1 MPRRAQPPGSRL
13 CRLSRAIYVRCLKKL
28 LARSAFTSLE
38 GTSETLQPVV
48 RMAAEAL
55 ASMRREQPG
64 DRIGPWRLQRML
76 AEGGMGTVWLAERS
90 DGVMQRRAALKLP
103 RAEWVDRGLSER
115 IARERSILALLQHS
129 NIAVL
134 YDAGVTEGGRP
145 YLALEYVEGQ
155 PIDEY
160 CREHALDLDDLL
172 RLFVQVVRA
181 VASAHNKLVIHRDL
195 KPSNVLVTAD
205 GQPKLLDFG
214 IAKLLETDTPTTDE
228 TALTRLVGR
237 PLTLRYAAPE
247 QILGQPISVAADI
260 YALGVMLY
268 ELLSGTRA
276 LPSGVRQQTRT

>member
-1 MPRRAQPPGSRL
+1 M
-13 CRLSRAIYVRCLKKL
+13 
-28 LARSAFTSLE
+28 
-38 GTSETLQPVV
+38 
-48 RMAAEAL
+48 
-55 ASMRREQPG
+55 
-64 DRIGPWRLQRML
+64 
-76 AEGGMGTVWLAERS
+76 
-90 DGVMQRRAALKLP
+90 
-103 RAEWVDRGLSER
+103 
-115 IARERSILALLQHS
+115 
-129 NIAVL
+129 L

-160 CREHALDLDDLL
+160 GREHALDLDDLL

-181 VASAHNKLVIHRDL
+181 VASAHSKLVIHRDL

-214 IAKLLETDTPTTDE
+214 IAKLLEVDTPTTDE

-247 QILGQPISVAADI
+247 QILGQPISVAVDI

-268 ELLSGTRA
+268 ELLSDTRPYQTSSDNKRA
-276 LPSGVRQQTRT
+276 LEREFSPGSFTAEQRREGKVPRSRVAG